1 MPEFMTS
8 AYFVPI
14 ICLVFFV
21 IIATTFTL
29 AILSRKKQYDFVKN
43 GPYAEAT
50 ITSAV
55 KRRDTL
61 SDSVRYEWACDI
73 TYTLPDGITYNG
85 VVFIRDMGVDVPVG
99 GKVEIAYNPKKPDKA
114 LLVSPLFMK
123 TPEYIAL
130 MEAKGYTYTGDSF
143 VKKSTS
149 TSTLTYKKTDSDNM

>member
-8 AYFVPI
+8 IYFVPI
-14 ICLVFFV
+14 VCVVFFV
-21 IIATTFTL
+21 IIAAAFAL
-29 AILSRKKQYDFVKN
+29 AISSRKKQYDFVKN

-61 SDSVRYEWACDI
+61 SDSIRYEWACDI

-85 VVFIRDMGVDVPVG
+85 IVFIRDMGVDVPVG

-130 MEAKGYTYTGDSF
+130 MAEKGYSYTGDTF
-143 VKKSTS
+143 IKKSTDANG
-149 TSTLTYKKTDSDNM
+149 LTYKKTDLDDM